1 MKLERICLLGCGEVG
16 RTLAAD
22 LLSNND
28 IKLQLWD
35 RQFTEADSAA
45 TTNAAALAHS
55 SRCTLAVS
63 AADAARGCQL
73 VLSAVTA
80 DQAVNAAQSI
90 LPGLSKQS
98 WFVDLNSVS
107 PVTKQQLYHRL
118 EQAGGRFVEAAIM
131 SPIFPQRSASPI
143 LLAGPYAEVFVA
155 IGRELGFSDMQ
166 AVSDSLGIAAA
177 TKMCRSV
184 IIKGMEAL
192 VTESLLAARYYGV
205 DAAVLESLNN
215 LFPRPDWPQ
224 HAQYL
229 ISRSLQH
236 GGRRAAEMRE
246 VAKTVHE
253 AGLTPWMSDGCAE
266 RQQWAAQF
274 DQLLGEQSLAE
285 LLDAMQ
291 AKLDPKPA
299 PENRLENYSLNNPKE

>member
-1 MKLERICLLGCGEVG
+1 MKLERICILGCGEVG
-16 RTLAAD
+16 NSLAAD
-22 LLSNND
+22 LLSNSD
-28 IKLQLWD
+28 LELQLWD
-35 RQFTEADSAA
+35 RQFSEADSPA
-45 TTNAAALAHS
+45 TANATALSQS
-55 SRCTLAVS
+55 SRVSLAVS

-80 DQAVNAAQSI
+80 DQALEAAQSI
-90 LPGLSKQS
+90 LPGLSQQS

-107 PVTKQQLYHRL
+107 PVTKQQLYHKL

-131 SPIFPQRSASPI
+131 SPIFPQRSDSPI
-143 LLAGPYAEVFVA
+143 LLAGPHAEAFLA
-155 IGRELGFSDMQ
+155 IGQALGFSDLQ

-205 DAAVLESLNN
+205 DAAVLDSLNN

-246 VAKTVHE
+246 VAKTVDE
-253 AGLTPWMSDGCAE
+253 AGLTPWMSEGCVE

-274 DQLLGEQSLAE
+274 VELLDEPSLPE
-285 LLDAMQ
+285 LLDAIQ
-291 AKLDPKPA
+291 SKLDSKQA
-299 PENRLENYSLNNPKE
+299 SDTQANNFSLNSIKR